1 MSGQGITTEFLEA
14 FADAWNRHDA
24 DAILAAMTDD
34 CVMQLSSGPD
44 VCGSRF
50 VGQDGVR
57 SGIERVFARMP
68 DVRFN
73 EGRHFVAGGRGVGGG
88 GVAATTSSGKI
99 EVQGCDVFTFRDGK
113 IAVKDSADGLSR
125 MPIIRL
131 SSADFTTLEN

>member
-1 MSGQGITTEFLEA
+1 MGTIMGDQGITTEFLEA

-57 SGIERVFARMP
+57 FGIDRVFARMP

-73 EGRHFVAGGRGVGGG
+73 DGCHFVAGDRGLSEWVLT
-88 GVAATTSSGKI
+88 ATTPSGKI

-113 IAVKDSADGLSR
+113 IALKDSYLKQRTS
-125 MPIIRL
+125 
-131 SSADFTTLEN
+131 

>member
-1 MSGQGITTEFLEA
+1 MSDQGITTEFLEA

-50 VGQDGVR
+50 VRQDGVR

-73 EGRHFVAGGRGVGGG
+73 DGRHFVAGDRGLSEWVLT
-88 GVAATTSSGKI
+88 ATTPSGKI
-99 EVQGCDVFTFRDGK
+99 EVQGCDVCTFRDGK
-113 IAVKDSADGLSR
+113 IAVKDSCLKQR
-125 MPIIRL
+125 TR
-131 SSADFTTLEN
+131 

>member
-1 MSGQGITTEFLEA
+1 MTGQGITTEFLEA

-34 CVMQLSSGPD
+34 CVMQLSSGAD

-73 EGRHFVAGGRGVGGG
+73 DGRHFVAGDRGLSEWVLT
-88 GVAATTSSGKI
+88 ATTSSGKI

-113 IAVKDSADGLSR
+113 IALKDSYLKQRTG
-125 MPIIRL
+125 
-131 SSADFTTLEN
+131 

>member
-1 MSGQGITTEFLEA
+1 MSDQGITTEFLEA

-73 EGRHFVAGGRGVGGG
+73 DGRHFVAGDRGLSEWVLT
-88 GVAATTSSGKI
+88 ATTPSGKI

-113 IAVKDSADGLSR
+113 IALKDSYLKQRTG
-125 MPIIRL
+125 
-131 SSADFTTLEN
+131 

>member
-1 MSGQGITTEFLEA
+1 LNEGIMSGQRITTEFLEA
-14 FADAWNRHDA
+14 FADAWNQHDA

-73 EGRHFVAGGRGVGGG
+73 DGRHFVAGDRGLSEWILT
-88 GVAATTSSGKI
+88 ATTPGGKI

-113 IAVKDSADGLSR
+113 IAVKDSYLKQRTG
-125 MPIIRL
+125 
-131 SSADFTTLEN
+131 

>member
-14 FADAWNRHDA
+14 FADAWNRHDT

-73 EGRHFVAGGRGVGGG
+73 DGRHFVSGDRGLSEWVLT
-88 GVAATTSSGKI
+88 ATTPSGKI

-113 IAVKDSADGLSR
+113 IAVRDSYLKQR
-125 MPIIRL
+125 MG
-131 SSADFTTLEN
+131 

>member
-1 MSGQGITTEFLEA
+1 MSGQRITTEFLEA
-14 FADAWNRHDA
+14 FADAWNQHDA

-34 CVMQLSSGPD
+34 RVMQLSSGPD

-73 EGRHFVAGGRGVGGG
+73 DGRHFVAGDRGLNEWVLT
-88 GVAATTSSGKI
+88 ATTSTGKI

-113 IAVKDSADGLSR
+113 MALKDSYLKQRTA
-125 MPIIRL
+125 
-131 SSADFTTLEN
+131 

>member
-1 MSGQGITTEFLEA
+1 MLDRSNMPGGGIMSGQGITTEFLEA

-73 EGRHFVAGGRGVGGG
+73 DGRHFVAGDRGLSEWVLT
-88 GVAATTSSGKI
+88 ATTPSGKI
-99 EVQGCDVFTFRDGK
+99 EVQGCDVFTFSDGK
-113 IAVKDSADGLSR
+113 IAVKDSYLKQRTS
-125 MPIIRL
+125 
-131 SSADFTTLEN
+131 